1 VFQQAG
7 DGENCVI
14 FFFHTL
20 QPASSAKL
28 VGDSTQK
35 PAMVRVMRK
44 PEEIREAGADAKS
57 GAAEEERVVSL
68 QIDALRN
75 ANSTFEIDVL
85 QSMNG
90 DMEDAN
96 QARDHPLTQP
106 PALPSF
112 NDVAATK
119 LSAHLYRSSAI
130 QFCEICI
137 VSEKSRD
144 RGRRS
149 YSKRETLLDLT
160 S

>member
-1 VFQQAG
+1 
-7 DGENCVI
+7 
-14 FFFHTL
+14 
-20 QPASSAKL
+20 
-28 VGDSTQK
+28 
-35 PAMVRVMRK
+35 MVRVMRK
-44 PEEIREAGADAKS
+44 PEQIREAGADAKS

-130 QFCEICI
+130 HFCEICI
-137 VSEKSRD
+137 VRKVAGQGEKELLQ
-144 RGRRS
+144 
-149 YSKRETLLDLT
+149 KRNIARPNELVLPFYYTT
-160 S
+160 SLCAS